1 MKASLLLGP
10 LALAAACTSPK
21 ETMSAESAPTA
32 EAIVARPAP
41 DTAGLAA
48 LRAEGIEFVA
58 SGPAPAW
65 RLTGRADQGWALQL
79 PGETS
84 PRRLPLALP
93 RQSADTLVYAAA
105 TAAGPLAISVVTGG
119 CADAATGESTT
130 HTVLVR
136 TATARYRGCGRFLRP
151 GGPLA
156 LHGRRWTLAAVAGRP
171 VPAASSRGPAQIQFD
186 LKQGRYN
193 GFTGCNRFMATFVRQ
208 GAQLALAP
216 AAATRMACP
225 GPALGLETAYLR
237 QLAQVQAYALR
248 PNGLHLLHGDSTVLF
263 FTR

>member
-10 LALAAACTSPK
+10 LALVAACTSPK
-21 ETMSAESAPTA
+21 ETLSAESAPTA
-32 EAIVARPAP
+32 EAIPARPAP
-41 DTAGLAA
+41 DTSALAA
-48 LRAEGIEFVA
+48 LRAQGIEFVA

-65 RLTGRADQGWALQL
+65 QLTGRAGQGWALQL
-79 PGETS
+79 PGEAG
-84 PRRLPLALP
+84 PRLLPLTLP

-105 TAAGPLAISVVTGG
+105 TEAGPLAIALVASD
-119 CADAATGESTT
+119 CEDARTGEKFT
-130 HTVLVR
+130 HRVLVR
-136 TATARYRGCGRFLRP
+136 TATARYQGCGRFLRP

-156 LHGRRWTLAAVAGRP
+156 LHGRRWTLAAIAGRP
-171 VPAASSRGPAQIQFD
+171 VPAASSRGPAQLQFD

-193 GFTGCNRFMATFVRQ
+193 GFTGCNRFTASFTRQ
-208 GAQLALAP
+208 EARLALKP

-225 GPALGLETAYLR
+225 GPAAGLETAYLR

-248 PNGLHLLHGDSTVLF
+248 PDGLHLLRADSTVLY